1 MKIIR
6 NGKRLRVIDI
16 GELAAGNSGAFQ
28 SALTASLGPNVTEI
42 DIDLSKTGFV
52 DCGGVGALVALR
64 KLVLRRSSSAAIRL
78 LNPTSSANKLLQLT
92 RMDRLFPIEECCC
105 TCSE

>member
-6 NGKRLRVIDI
+6 DGKRLRVSEIDD
-16 GELAAGNSGAFQ
+16 LAAGNSGAFQ
-28 SALTASLGPNVTEI
+28 SAVTASIGPNVMEI

-64 KLVLRRSSSAAIRL
+64 KTARRQNNGVTIRL
-78 LNPTSSANKLLQLT
+78 LNPTSSAQRLFQLT
-92 RMDRLFPIEECCC
+92 GLDRLFPIVQCC
-105 TCSE
+105 